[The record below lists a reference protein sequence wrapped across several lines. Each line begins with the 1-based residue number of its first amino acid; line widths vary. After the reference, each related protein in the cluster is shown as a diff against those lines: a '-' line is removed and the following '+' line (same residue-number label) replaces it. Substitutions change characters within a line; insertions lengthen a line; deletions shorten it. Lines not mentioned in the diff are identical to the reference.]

1 MSRTELSS
9 CQFILAPGTLTEDL
23 IEVQGDFT
31 LLNQTFDFLGK
42 FWWQNPHQ
50 SLGGEPVL
58 GSLLVVSL
66 RHVTEH
72 NVSSLVDVVDDLAKV
87 GFEVGGGQVLQV
99 RQSCGGNI
107 SLPLKITLA
116 CFNHISDAAVLL
128 TEGSEGLGELQF
140 IAGNGTASSRES
152 EVLLLVLRTG
162 FSGQVSCLPHV
173 GGEDDQVEVLVDV
186 VHDLHLEESLGG
198 VVHDLVAQLGL
209 CDVLSELLDA
219 STSGLGGSILVNDF
233 VALIL
238 CCGSVCES
246 VDELLYNLELSS
258 EERVLL

>member
-72 NVSSLVDVVDDLAKV
+72 NVSRLVDVVNDLAKV
-87 GFEVGGGQVLQV
+87 FVEVGVGQVDKV
-99 RQSCGGNI
+99 VQSVLGNI
-107 SLPLKITLA
+107 PLPLE
-116 CFNHISDAAVLL
+116 FSWL
-128 TEGSEGLGELQF
+128 T
-140 IAGNGTASSRES
+140 
-152 EVLLLVLRTG
+152 
-162 FSGQVSCLPHV
+162 
-173 GGEDDQVEVLVDV
+173 
-186 VHDLHLEESLGG
+186 
-198 VVHDLVAQLGL
+198 
-209 CDVLSELLDA
+209 
-219 STSGLGGSILVNDF
+219 
-233 VALIL
+233 
-238 CCGSVCES
+238 
-246 VDELLYNLELSS
+246 
-258 EERVLL
+258 